1 MVPQMTWKAMR
12 HHLLQTT
19 KDPVPLDEPKAQL
32 FHPIVAKLLFL
43 CKRSWPDLS
52 TAIAFITTRVK
63 CPDEDDYKKLTCV
76 MISQSNTTFNIET
89 YNKQHSGYKMVGGC
103 LICNTPRHA
112 KPYRR
117 SHDGWKRGHP
127 SDKK

>member
-1 MVPQMTWKAMR
+1 MTWKAMR

-63 CPDEDDYKKLTCV
+63 CPDEDDYKKLTHV
-76 MISQSNTTFNIET
+76 IRYLRSTIHLALKLTTSSILDIKMMVT
-89 YNKQHSGYKMVGGC
+89 IMGYPC
-103 LICNTPRHA
+103 L
-112 KPYRR
+112 R
-117 SHDGWKRGHP
+117 SRVRIPGACKLNR
-127 SDKK
+127 